1 MGNAAPGIAHSSIEE
16 FIMKPVL
23 LAGETFHVTSLA
35 SKGLEVGA
43 SSRYSNG
50 ATRYIQALANQG
62 IEVVQIG
69 GERCEAEFPK
79 TLAALADYSVV
90 VISDVGALSLL
101 YTPETRIGQ
110 RSVNRLEL
118 LRQWVEQGG
127 GLMMAGGYTCFQG
140 MDGSAMF
147 HGTAVE
153 ECLPVEI
160 SPSPDGLEAPEG
172 LDPIVV
178 EASHPVLAGLT
189 SQFPFVLGMNRVV
202 PRTDARS
209 MTLLRCANRG
219 RELPLLS
226 VREYGA
232 GRSLAWM
239 TDIGP
244 HWLSGEFMTW
254 DGYDRFMANMVCWL
268 AREI

>member
-1 MGNAAPGIAHSSIEE
+1 
-16 FIMKPVL
+16 MKPVL
-23 LAGETFHVTSLA
+23 LAGETFHITSFA

-50 ATRYIQALANQG
+50 ATRYISGLAKQG
-62 IEVVQIG
+62 IQVVQIG
-69 GERCEAEFPK
+69 GERCEADFPRS
-79 TLAALADYSVV
+79 LEALADYSTVV
-90 VISDVGALSLL
+90 LSDVGALSLL

-127 GLMMAGGYTCFQG
+127 ALMMAGGYTSFQG

-160 SPSPDGLEAPEG
+160 NPSPDGLEAPEG
-172 LDPIVV
+172 LDPVITN
-178 EASHPVLAGLT
+178 AKHPILAGVT
-189 SQFPFVLGMNRVV
+189 SPIPFILGMNRVH
-202 PRTDARS
+202 ARAGNEVN
-209 MTLLRCANRG
+209 TLVHCSNRG
-219 RELPLLS
+219 HNFPLLS
-226 VREYGA
+226 VRDYGA

-244 HWLSGEFMTW
+244 HWLSEDFMRW
-254 DGYDRFMANMVCWL
+254 DGYNTLMTNMVRWL
-268 AREI
+268 VREI

>member
-1 MGNAAPGIAHSSIEE
+1 
-16 FIMKPVL
+16 MKPVL
-23 LAGETFHVTSLA
+23 LAGETFHVTSFA

-50 ATRYIQALANQG
+50 ATRYIQALASKG

-79 TLAALADYSVV
+79 TLDALADYSVV

-101 YTPETRIGQ
+101 YTPETRLGQ

-127 GLMMAGGYTCFQG
+127 ALMMAGGYTCFQG

-160 SPSPDGLEAPEG
+160 SSGPDGLEAPEG
-172 LDPIVV
+172 LDPVIVD
-178 EASHPVLAGLT
+178 AGHPVLARLP
-189 SQFPFVLGMNRVV
+189 SPIPFVLGMNRVLT
-202 PRTDARS
+202 RHGAGAT
-209 MTLLRCANRG
+209 TLLHCSNRG
-219 RELPLLS
+219 THLPLLS
-226 VREYGA
+226 AWDYGA

-244 HWLSGEFMTW
+244 HWLSDKFMRW
-254 DGYDRFMANMVCWL
+254 DGYDALMANMVRWL
-268 AREI
+268 SREI